1 MNLVKVP
8 QLAWYEPKELELPLP
23 DSWQVE
29 IANMAGYN
37 RPALKPEEIR
47 KAIKSPIATP
57 PIREL
62 ARGKK
67 EVAILFDDMTRVTR
81 AAEIVP
87 FVLEELAEAG
97 ISDSQIRFVG
107 AIGLHGTM
115 NRMELA
121 KKLGEDIVARFPVYN
136 HNAFDDCTYV
146 GTTSTFQTKVY
157 VNQEVMSCDLKIA
170 IGSVVPH
177 PMGGYGGG
185 GKLVLPGVCSFET
198 IKDNHLRYVE
208 DKKKRQDKTVYKMGL
223 TIENPLRADIDE
235 AARLAGLDIIINCL
249 LNTWGETV
257 EVFAGAMEPA
267 FKAAVEAAKTHY
279 LTPTLKDKDIV
290 IANTYAKANEA
301 AIGLI
306 IGFPAVK
313 KEGGDLVL
321 IANAPDGLIPHYLR
335 RWGKTD
341 PGILANQPVPT
352 NVNRLIV
359 YTEYPE
365 ANSKN
370 WIEESDRVMV
380 LYKWDDV
387 LKVLQENHGE
397 GVKVAVYPNA
407 EIQYSL

>member
-1 MNLVKVP
+1 MKLVKVP
-8 QLAWYEPKELELPLP
+8 QLAWYEPKELELLLP

-29 IANMAGYN
+29 IANMAGYDHK
-37 RPALKPEEIR
+37 ALTQDEIK
-47 KAIKSPIATP
+47 KAIQNPVDTA

-81 AAEIVP
+81 AAQIVP
-87 FVLEELAEAG
+87 FILDELAQAG
-97 ISDSQIRFVG
+97 IPDSNIRFVG

-121 KKLGEDIVARFPVYN
+121 KKLGEDIVAKFPVYN
-136 HNAFDDCTYV
+136 HNAFDDCTYA

-208 DKKKRQDKTVYKMGL
+208 DKKQRQDKTLYKMGL

-235 AARLAGLDIIINCL
+235 AATLAGLDIIINCL

-257 EVFAGAMEPA
+257 DIFAGAMKPA
-267 FKAAVEAAKTHY
+267 FEAAVETAKTHY
-279 LTPTLKDKDIV
+279 LTPTQRDKNIV
-290 IANTYAKANEA
+290 ITNTYAKANEA
-301 AIGLI
+301 AIGLVI
-306 IGFPAVK
+306 SLPAVK
-313 KEGGDLVL
+313 KDGGDLVL

-335 RWGKTD
+335 RWGKVD
-341 PGILANQPVPT
+341 PGILSNTPVPP
-352 NVNRLIV
+352 NINRLIV
-359 YTEYPE
+359 FTEYPE
-365 ANSKN
+365 ANAKN
-370 WIEESDRVMV
+370 WIAESDKVMV
-380 LYKWDDV
+380 FYKWEDV
-387 LKVLQENHGE
+387 LKVLQDAHGKDAE
-397 GVKVAVYPNA
+397 VAVYPNA